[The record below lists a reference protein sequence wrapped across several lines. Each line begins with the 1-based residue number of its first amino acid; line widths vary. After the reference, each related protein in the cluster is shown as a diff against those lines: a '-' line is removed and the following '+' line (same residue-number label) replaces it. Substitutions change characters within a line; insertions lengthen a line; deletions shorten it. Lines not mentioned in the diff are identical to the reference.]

1 MSGLPDLSAIDQ
13 RILGSLLEKQRTVPA
28 SYPLSLNGLK
38 TACNQASSRD
48 PVVEYDD
55 ATLEKA
61 LKSLRERGL
70 VRVVWSDT
78 GRRTLK
84 YHQLLDERLT
94 LEEPDRA
101 ILTVLLLRGA
111 NAPGELKARTERLH
125 PFTDRQEVEVRL
137 RAMSARPD
145 PLVRELERKAGQQD
159 RRWIHLLGAPP
170 ADTTPETTPAA
181 DLDAVLSDGPEA
193 RDQRVRATYTTVAAT
208 YADDVVD
215 ELDDLP
221 FERWLLDR
229 VAAEAP
235 GPVADAGC
243 GPGHVSAYLAG
254 RGADVSGFDLTP
266 AMVEQA
272 RARFPGLAFE
282 VGDVRRLLK
291 PRTADGWG
299 AVLAWYSLI
308 HLASSEISGAVGALA
323 HTLRPGG
330 LLVLAM
336 QAGPEVRHITS
347 WRDHDGLDIDLVFH
361 DPEQVVAAVEAAGLA
376 DVEWY
381 LRGPLGERDEQ
392 SRHLYVVARRGRP

>member
-84 YHQLLDERLT
+84 YHQLLDEQLT
-94 LEEPDRA
+94 LEEPVRA
-101 ILTVLLLRGA
+101 ILTVLLLRGP

-125 PFTDRQEVEVRL
+125 PFTDRQEVEVWL

-145 PLVRELERKAGQQD
+145 PLVRELEPKAGQQD

-193 RDQRVRATYTTVAAT
+193 RDQRVRAAYTTVAAT
-208 YADDVVD
+208 YADHVVD

-243 GPGHVSAYLAG
+243 GSGHVTAYLAE

-282 VGDVRRLLK
+282 VGDSVGCLSLG
-291 PRTADGWG
+291 PRT
-299 AVLAWYSLI
+299 
-308 HLASSEISGAVGALA
+308 
-323 HTLRPGG
+323 GG
-330 LLVLAM
+330 
-336 QAGPEVRHITS
+336 GRCS
-347 WRDHDGLDIDLVFH
+347 
-361 DPEQVVAAVEAAGLA
+361 
-376 DVEWY
+376 
-381 LRGPLGERDEQ
+381 RGT
-392 SRHLYVVARRGRP
+392 H

>member
-13 RILGSLLEKQRTVPA
+13 RILGSLLEKQRTVPG

-38 TACNQASSRD
+38 TACNQTSSRD

-55 ATLEKA
+55 ATLEQA

-84 YHQLLDERLT
+84 YHQLLDDQLT
-94 LEEPDRA
+94 LEEPERA
-101 ILTVLLLRGA
+101 ILTVLMLRGP
-111 NAPGELKARTERLH
+111 NAPGELKTRTERMH
-125 PFTDRQEVEVRL
+125 AFTDRQEVELWL

-145 PLVRELERKAGQQD
+145 PLVRELERRPGQQD

-170 ADTTPETTPAA
+170 AETAPAAAPAA
-181 DLDAVLSDGPEA
+181 DLDAVLADGPDA
-193 RDQRVRATYTTVAAT
+193 RDQRVRETYATVAAT
-208 YADDVVD
+208 YAEHTVD

-235 GPVADAGC
+235 GPVADVGC
-243 GPGHVSAYLAG
+243 GPGHVTAYLAA
-254 RGADVSGFDLTP
+254 RGADACGFDLTP

-282 VGDVRRLLK
+282 VGDLRRLLK
-291 PRTADGWG
+291 PRAADGWG
-299 AVLAWYSLI
+299 AVIAWYSLI
-308 HLASSEISGAVGALA
+308 HFAASELGDAVGALA
-323 HTLRPGG
+323 RTLHPGG
-330 LLVLAM
+330 LLVLGL
-336 QAGPEVRHITS
+336 QAGPDVRHITS
-347 WRDHDGLDIDLVFH
+347 WRGHDGLDIDLVLH
-361 DPEQVVAAVEAAGLA
+361 DPEQVVAAVETAGLA
-376 DVEWY
+376 DVEWF
-381 LRGPLGERDEQ
+381 LRGPVAARDETT
-392 SRHLYVVARRGRP
+392 RRLYVVARRRGS